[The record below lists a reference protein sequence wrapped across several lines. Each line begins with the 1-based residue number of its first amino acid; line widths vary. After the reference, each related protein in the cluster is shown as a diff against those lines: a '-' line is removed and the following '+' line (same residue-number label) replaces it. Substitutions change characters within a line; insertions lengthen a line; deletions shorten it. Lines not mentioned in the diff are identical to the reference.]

1 MLGERNFDKHLSHPA
16 AAPNDLSFDQILDQM
31 SPKEVRA
38 RIHAMA
44 KEEAK
49 HREPTFDEALE
60 SMSPR
65 EVRHRMRQIGEE
77 WAREKAQREAE
88 EKRQAMLKREQELQ
102 NLDMAKLPE
111 PGKTPKTNKPELDDQ
126 IRPMHMT
133 YDKKS
138 NSYVTE
144 DGYILPGPKPGERI
158 SGYMLEDELKRIAEV
173 QETKNDSD
181 EPTPQKQRQRQRS
194 IEDQLID
201 LPQVAAVDYRALA
214 ATVPVRQLYGPESS
228 ECSEFSV
235 SLDARVAG
243 FNGGS
248 ITIYDKQNEKCQL
261 AQTVKQACALPE
273 LLASDVQN
281 ARNVKEMLMKS
292 DSVVTASKFCAETI
306 DAVNAEKVR
315 LAKAEQEDEDEEEEK
330 EEEEEEDSE

>member
-1 MLGERNFDKHLSHPA
+1 MLGERNFDKHVSHAA

-49 HREPTFDEALE
+49 HREPTFDEALD

-65 EVRHRMRQIGEE
+65 EVRHRMRQMGEE
-77 WAREKAQREAE
+77 WAKEKAQKEAE
-88 EKRQAMLKREQELQ
+88 EKRQAKLMREQELQ

-111 PGKTPKTNKPELDDQ
+111 PGKSAIPKPATDDQ

-138 NSYVTE
+138 NTYVTD

-158 SGYMLEDELKRIAEV
+158 SGYMLEDELKRIADL
-173 QETKNDSD
+173 QESKIDSD
-181 EPTPQKQRQRQRS
+181 EPSPQKQRQRS
-194 IEDQLID
+194 IEDQLFD
-201 LPQVAAVDYRALA
+201 LPAAGAIDYRSLA
-214 ATVPVRQLYGPESS
+214 ANVPVRQLYGPESS

-261 AQTVKQACALPE
+261 AQTVQQACAIPE
-273 LLASDVQN
+273 LLALDVQN

-292 DSVVTASKFCAETI
+292 DTVVTASKFCAETI
-306 DAVNAEKVR
+306 DAVNAEKAR
-315 LAKAEQEDEDEEEEK
+315 LAREEEEEEEEEK
-330 EEEEEEDSE
+330 EDAE

>member
-1 MLGERNFDKHLSHPA
+1 MLGERNFDKHSSHAA

-38 RIHAMA
+38 RINAMA

-49 HREPTFDEALE
+49 HKEPSFDEALD

-65 EVRHRMRQIGEE
+65 EVRHRMRQMGQE
-77 WAREKAQREAE
+77 WAKEKAQQEAE
-88 EKRQAMLKREQELQ
+88 EKREAKLKREQELQ

-111 PGKTPKTNKPELDDQ
+111 PGKNEKHKPAIDDQ
-126 IRPMHMT
+126 ISPMHMT
-133 YDKKS
+133 FDKKT
-138 NSYVTE
+138 NSYITD

-158 SGYMLEDELKRIAEV
+158 SGYMLEDELKRIADV
-173 QETKNDSD
+173 QESNVDSN
-181 EPTPQKQRQRQRS
+181 EPSPQKQKQRQRS

-201 LPQVAAVDYRALA
+201 LPAAGAIDYRSLA
-214 ATVPVRQLYGPESS
+214 ANVPVRQLYGPESS

-261 AQTVKQACALPE
+261 AQTVQQACAIPE
-273 LLASDVQN
+273 LLALDVQN

-292 DSVVTASKFCAETI
+292 DTVVTASKFCAETI
-306 DAVNAEKVR
+306 DAVNAEKAR
-315 LAKAEQEDEDEEEEK
+315 LQNEK
-330 EEEEEEDSE
+330 EEEEEEEEEEE